1 MRVTL
6 LDGKGTGGGGS
17 VGEREAYTISGVNG
31 LQQGFLEREKAQKTF
46 EGGIVRAHGEMKHHS

>member
-6 LDGKGTGGGGS
+6 LDGKGTGGGRS
-17 VGEREAYTISGVNG
+17 VGEREAYIISGVNG
-31 LQQGFLEREKAQKTF
+31 LQQGFLEREKAQKMF